1 MPIMIFNPVA
11 NFGDH
16 PLILSMNL
24 EKPQEETQPIVNWP
38 QKDAKL
44 LIWFQNDINDAEIST
59 IYNTAEKSY

>member
-1 MPIMIFNPVA
+1 
-11 NFGDH
+11 
-16 PLILSMNL
+16 MNL